1 MSINI
6 YLIGSLR
13 NPNIPVFANELRAQG
28 FDVFDDWFAAGPEAD
43 DFWQKYEKGRGRRY
57 DQALKGHAALHVFSF
72 DFEHLHQADVIVLLA
87 PAGKSGHMEF
97 GYMLGRGKKGFVLFE
112 EEPERWDVMLNFA
125 TGVFFDKQLL
135 FTALKA
141 L

>member
-87 PAGKSGHMEF
+87 PAGKSGHM
-97 GYMLGRGKKGFVLFE
+97 VE
-112 EEPERWDVMLNFA
+112 E
-125 TGVFFDKQLL
+125 LL
-135 FTALKA
+135 RK
-141 L
+141 

>member
-87 PAGKSGHMEF
+87 PAGTSGHMEF